1 MMMIESKPEKIS
13 LTTTLSKL
21 PAEAQLWIMCLT
33 PDQFDEIQTILNIV
47 GENNFIKDWRMHKKD
62 QEKFEDDFRRW
73 PLL

>member
-1 MMMIESKPEKIS
+1 MMMTESKAAKFS
-13 LTTTLSKL
+13 LTATLLKL

-47 GENNFIKDWRMHKKD
+47 GEKNFIKHWRTHKED
-62 QEKFEDDFRRW
+62 QEKLEDDFRRW